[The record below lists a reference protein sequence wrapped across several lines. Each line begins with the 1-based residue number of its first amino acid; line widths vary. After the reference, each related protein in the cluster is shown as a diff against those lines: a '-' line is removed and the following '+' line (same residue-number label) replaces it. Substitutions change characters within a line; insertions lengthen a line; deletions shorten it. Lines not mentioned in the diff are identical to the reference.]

1 MSDGAASPGS
11 PAQRTPLRVAFADE
25 LEQLRLQVE
34 LMAVR
39 VDQNLERMRTVLDSG
54 DEHLVPVALTSDD
67 EIDAMNVSLTERCY
81 ALLCREAPV
90 ATDLRFVVS
99 VLRILSE
106 LERIG
111 DLALRVIKQAP
122 DQPLLLSNPAT
133 FDILEAMADHAIDC
147 YRESLRA
154 WATMDLGLA
163 TALATSNRSMDL
175 YYERLMQEVLRIQ
188 GPDAVRIALATF
200 YVGRSLER
208 ISDHASIVGARL
220 RYLITGDPDHLN
232 AEVR

>member
-1 MSDGAASPGS
+1 MGS
-11 PAQRTPLRVAFADE
+11 PPIRQAFAEE

-39 VDQNLERMRTVLDSG
+39 VDQNLERMRDVLVSG
-54 DEHLVPVALTSDD
+54 EDLLVPLALACDD

-81 ALLCREAPV
+81 ALLRREAPV

-106 LERIG
+106 LERVG

-122 DQPLLLSNPAT
+122 DQQLLAANGST
-133 FDILEAMADHAIDC
+133 FDILQAMAEHAIDR

-163 TALATSNRSMDL
+163 TDLATSNRSMDL
-175 YYERLMQEVLRIQ
+175 YYDRLMQEVLRVE
-188 GPDAVRIALATF
+188 GPDAVPIALATF
-200 YVGRSLER
+200 YAGRSLER
-208 ISDHASIVGARL
+208 ISDHAGIIGARL
-220 RYLITGDPDHLN
+220 RYLITGDPAHLN